1 MKNVLSRNV
10 ERKMILDWK
19 ICLFSLPHSERL
31 DGDLPCFLSTPY
43 DHRTVRGRLYLSPNF
58 ICFTSRIE
66 KQVSLVLLLCDIISI
81 EKHRTFTDWLTGGIK
96 ICLNPSTLF
105 NLQEQQNSNETSRE
119 FFFSGLHELPKVLQR
134 IIELWECS
142 KHNEEILKKS
152 NRRRRHHSPR
162 QPLSEPLYKTFN
174 EKKCI
179 TTCSSLKTSK
189 AWEKLFHDF
198 GKDYSIY
205 RTVDLH
211 RLLLDGVPCEHK
223 ARMWGIC
230 SGAYCEMRLNP
241 GEYRALVRKSRRSQ
255 AFAEFTME
263 EIERD
268 LHRSLPEHPAFQCGS
283 LGIDALRRILSA
295 YAVRNPTI
303 GYCQAMN
310 IVAAVFLLYA
320 PEELAFWLL
329 VAVCERLLPD
339 YYNNKVVGALVDQG
353 VFSDLVSQSLPEL
366 HCHML
371 KLQLDDMVA
380 LGWFLTIFLSAIK
393 FEAALRI
400 IDFAFQALN
409 AFTDKITDSNVR
421 NSTEIFIG
429 DLLAS
434 SYTHF
439 SNVFTNANIEQ
450 LRFKNRLK
458 VVQKLEECQMRSIVR
473 SVGCDCRLT
482 EEELRMLYNAVK
494 EEHLLSWRA
503 RLSTTSYLRTT
514 RGIVERPRQF
524 QYMHSQYRLDFEL
537 FSLIL
542 GKSLP
547 WQPAD
552 IFFVRAFRLLDV
564 NMTGILTFRD
574 LACFLSTLLRD
585 EPTEKLTLL
594 YRCHIPPAFNM
605 SDLDEIISNSAAD
618 AASNDAK
625 EDETCF
631 EAGDLGSD
639 NVATPA
645 RTDDEATKENE
656 ENTNNNNK
664 NLKEEKEEKKMTDE
678 LVKIS
683 VSSSLPI
690 LDNQRLSSSS
700 SSFSLGTTLSIA
712 STNLHFN
719 NTKIPKQQ
727 HQDEEEN
734 IKWFPLNKEENTKNQ
749 KINNRRPSIN
759 QKQIIITSASSPSI
773 STFTGLTTEDN
784 NNTLLRSMTITDET
798 FTEEESRSEFSEF
811 SLLNTDNN
819 SRLQQRQKLL
829 DENGSK
835 TTNTCN
841 TKVKPERRPLLT
853 QLEHI
858 NQIQFIQFWKTVYDM
873 VGSMTVSNDYSS
885 PSTSF
890 LPIETGSF
898 LLPPNSQEEDANLF
912 NSLAFA
918 GTLLLQLGDANRSHR
933 EQVERQIVEALGED
947 AKATMAA
954 AMDLAGNEDSSP
966 NGKKPGDLDSWFNL
980 LKIFN
985 KKFICLKS
993 IIIKTVIFTIL
1004 VENNGQ
1010 SLIFS
1015 MD

>member
-1 MKNVLSRNV
+1 MLCVGEEEKR
-10 ERKMILDWK
+10 
-19 ICLFSLPHSERL
+19 CLFSLPHSERL
-31 DGDLPCFLSTPY
+31 DGDLPCTLYTPY
-43 DHRTVRGRLYLSPNF
+43 DRRSVRGRLYLSPNF

-66 KQVSLVLLLCDIISI
+66 RQVSLVLLLCDIISI
-81 EKHRTFTDWLTGGIK
+81 EKQRTFTDWLSGGIK
-96 ICLNPSTLF
+96 ICLNPSPLF
-105 NLQEQQNSNETSRE
+105 SLQEEQINNDTNNRE
-119 FFFSGLHELPKVLQR
+119 FYFSGLHELPKVLQR
-134 IIELWECS
+134 IIELWEYC
-142 KHNEEILKKS
+142 KNNEQIRKKS
-152 NRRRRHHSPR
+152 KQNRRHYSPR

-174 EKKCI
+174 NVKSI

-205 RTVDLH
+205 RTVDMH
-211 RLLLDGVPCEHK
+211 RLLLDGVPPEHK

-283 LGIDALRRILSA
+283 IGIDALRRILSA

-400 IDFAFQALN
+400 IDLFF
-409 AFTDKITDSNVR
+409 FEDSNVR

-439 SNVFTNANIEQ
+439 STVFTNENIEQ

-482 EEELRMLYNAVK
+482 EQELRTLYNAVK

-514 RGIVERPRQF
+514 RGIVER
-524 QYMHSQYRLDFEL
+524 
-537 FSLIL
+537 
-542 GKSLP
+542 
-547 WQPAD
+547 
-552 IFFVRAFRLLDV
+552 
-564 NMTGILTFRD
+564 
-574 LACFLSTLLRD
+574 TLLRD
-585 EPTEKLTLL
+585 DPTEKLTLL

-605 SDLDEIISNSAAD
+605 SDLDEIIPNSVD
-618 AASNDAK
+618 VNLTDDKQEES
-625 EDETCF
+625 CF
-631 EAGDLGSD
+631 EAGDVLGSD
-639 NVATPA
+639 NNATPA
-645 RTDDEATKENE
+645 KTDDEATTKEETNKIKEENNLIKEIVDNPIIKMSASTNVNCNTKTKLGENE
-656 ENTNNNNK
+656 EN
-664 NLKEEKEEKKMTDE
+664 
-678 LVKIS
+678 
-683 VSSSLPI
+683 
-690 LDNQRLSSSS
+690 
-700 SSFSLGTTLSIA
+700 
-712 STNLHFN
+712 
-719 NTKIPKQQ
+719 
-727 HQDEEEN
+727 
-734 IKWFPLNKEENTKNQ
+734 
-749 KINNRRPSIN
+749 
-759 QKQIIITSASSPSI
+759 
-773 STFTGLTTEDN
+773 
-784 NNTLLRSMTITDET
+784 
-798 FTEEESRSEFSEF
+798 
-811 SLLNTDNN
+811 
-819 SRLQQRQKLL
+819 
-829 DENGSK
+829 
-835 TTNTCN
+835 
-841 TKVKPERRPLLT
+841 
-853 QLEHI
+853 
-858 NQIQFIQFWKTVYDM
+858 IQFIQFWKTIYDM
-873 VGSMTVSNDYSS
+873 IGSMNILNNNNLYSS
-885 PSTSF
+885 PSTSTQS
-890 LPIETGSF
+890 EGSF
-898 LLPPNSQEEDANLF
+898 LLPPPHLPSQEEDANLF

-918 GTLLLQLGDANRSHR
+918 GTLLLQLGDANKNHR

-947 AKATMAA
+947 AKATMSV
-954 AMDLAGNEDSSP
+954 AMNLAEDDEDNNEKT
-966 NGKKPGDLDSWFNL
+966 KKPGDLNSCIKDGEWRLSLQQIIATVLAQPSLATFFEGKYPLFL
-980 LKIFN
+980 LNQQQQSPSFSTN
-985 KKFICLKS
+985 TS
-993 IIIKTVIFTIL
+993 TASSPIKTFP
-1004 VENNGQ
+1004 NN
-1010 SLIFS
+1010 
-1015 MD
+1015 

>member
-1 MKNVLSRNV
+1 MLCVWE
-10 ERKMILDWK
+10 EREKR
-19 ICLFSLPHSERL
+19 CLFSLPHSERL
-31 DGDLPCFLSTPY
+31 DGDLPCTLYTPY
-43 DHRTVRGRLYLSPNF
+43 DRRSVRGRLYLSPNF

-66 KQVSLVLLLCDIISI
+66 RQVSLVVSFVL
-81 EKHRTFTDWLTGGIK
+81 
-96 ICLNPSTLF
+96 
-105 NLQEQQNSNETSRE
+105 NLQEEQINNDTNNRE
-119 FFFSGLHELPKVLQR
+119 FYFSGLHELPKVLQR
-134 IIELWECS
+134 IIELWEYC
-142 KHNEEILKKS
+142 KNNEQIRKKS
-152 NRRRRHHSPR
+152 KQNRRHYSPR

-174 EKKCI
+174 NVKSI

-198 GKDYSIY
+198 GNDYSIY
-205 RTVDLH
+205 RTVDMH
-211 RLLLDGVPCEHK
+211 RLLLDGVPPEHK

-241 GEYRALVRKSRRSQ
+241 GEYHALVRKSRRSQ

-283 LGIDALRRILSA
+283 IGIDALRRILSA

-371 KLQLDDMVA
+371 KLQLDDM
-380 LGWFLTIFLSAIK
+380 
-393 FEAALRI
+393 
-400 IDFAFQALN
+400 AFQALN

-421 NSTEIFIG
+421 NSTEVIFIG

-439 SNVFTNANIEQ
+439 STVFTNENIEQ

-482 EEELRMLYNAVK
+482 EQELRTLYNAVK

-605 SDLDEIISNSAAD
+605 SDLDEIIPNSVD
-618 AASNDAK
+618 VNSTDDK
-625 EDETCF
+625 QEESCF
-631 EAGDLGSD
+631 EAGDVLGSD
-639 NVATPA
+639 NNATPA
-645 RTDDEATKENE
+645 KTDDEATTKDETNKINE
-656 ENTNNNNK
+656 ENDLIKECVNNPII
-664 NLKEEKEEKKMTDE
+664 KM
-678 LVKIS
+678 S
-683 VSSSLPI
+683 
-690 LDNQRLSSSS
+690 
-700 SSFSLGTTLSIA
+700 A
-712 STNLHFN
+712 STNVNFSN
-719 NTKIPKQQ
+719 KTKLA
-727 HQDEEEN
+727 EEEN
-734 IKWFPLNKEENTKNQ
+734 VNKCC
-749 KINNRRPSIN
+749 
-759 QKQIIITSASSPSI
+759 SSPSI
-773 STFTGLTTEDN
+773 STTTATALTINEDN
-784 NNTLLRSMTITDET
+784 NNALLRSMTTTDET

-811 SLLNTDNN
+811 SLLNTDN
-819 SRLQQRQKLL
+819 RLLQRQKLL
-829 DENGSK
+829 DENDSK
-835 TTNTCN
+835 TTNVCN
-841 TKVKPERRPLLT
+841 AKVRPERPLQT

-858 NQIQFIQFWKTVYDM
+858 NQIQFIQFWKTIYDM
-873 VGSMTVSNDYSS
+873 IGSMNILNNNNLYSS
-885 PSTSF
+885 PSTSTQS
-890 LPIETGSF
+890 EGAF
-898 LLPPNSQEEDANLF
+898 LLPPPHLPSQEEDANLF

-918 GTLLLQLGDANRSHR
+918 GTLLLQLGDANKNHR

-947 AKATMAA
+947 AKATMSV
-954 AMDLAGNEDSSP
+954 AMNLAEDGEDNNEK
-966 NGKKPGDLDSWFNL
+966 GKKPGDLDACIKDGEWRLSLQQIIATVLAQPSLATFFEGKYPLFL
-980 LKIFN
+980 LN
-985 KKFICLKS
+985 QQQQSPSCS
-993 IIIKTVIFTIL
+993 TNTSTVSSPIKTFP
-1004 VENNGQ
+1004 NN
-1010 SLIFS
+1010 
-1015 MD
+1015 

>member
-1 MKNVLSRNV
+1 
-10 ERKMILDWK
+10 
-19 ICLFSLPHSERL
+19 
-31 DGDLPCFLSTPY
+31 
-43 DHRTVRGRLYLSPNF
+43 
-58 ICFTSRIE
+58 
-66 KQVSLVLLLCDIISI
+66 
-81 EKHRTFTDWLTGGIK
+81 
-96 ICLNPSTLF
+96 
-105 NLQEQQNSNETSRE
+105 
-119 FFFSGLHELPKVLQR
+119 
-134 IIELWECS
+134 
-142 KHNEEILKKS
+142 
-152 NRRRRHHSPR
+152 
-162 QPLSEPLYKTFN
+162 
-174 EKKCI
+174 
-179 TTCSSLKTSK
+179 
-189 AWEKLFHDF
+189 
-198 GKDYSIY
+198 
-205 RTVDLH
+205 
-211 RLLLDGVPCEHK
+211 
-223 ARMWGIC
+223 
-230 SGAYCEMRLNP
+230 
-241 GEYRALVRKSRRSQ
+241 
-255 AFAEFTME
+255 ME

-283 LGIDALRRILSA
+283 IGIDALRRILSA

-400 IDFAFQALN
+400 IDLFFFEGSKLIFQLALEMLRQNKKAIFDAKDEGEAFQALN

-439 SNVFTNANIEQ
+439 STVFTNENIEQ

-482 EEELRMLYNAVK
+482 EQELRTLYNAVK

-585 EPTEKLTLL
+585 DPTEKLTLL

-605 SDLDEIISNSAAD
+605 SDLDEIIPNFVDVNSTD
-618 AASNDAK
+618 DKQEES
-625 EDETCF
+625 CF
-631 EAGDLGSD
+631 EAGDVLGSD
-639 NVATPA
+639 NYATPA
-645 RTDDEATKENE
+645 KTDDEATKDETNKIKE
-656 ENTNNNNK
+656 EN
-664 NLKEEKEEKKMTDE
+664 NLIEKIVDNSIIKM
-678 LVKIS
+678 S

-690 LDNQRLSSSS
+690 LDNQQQRLSSSS

-712 STNLHFN
+712 STNVN
-719 NTKIPKQQ
+719 CNTKTKLP
-727 HQDEEEN
+727 EEEN
-734 IKWFPLNKEENTKNQ
+734 VNKWFPSSKTEQEENQ
-749 KINNRRPSIN
+749 KINNKKLK
-759 QKQIIITSASSPSI
+759 KQIIITSCSSPSI
-773 STFTGLTTEDN
+773 STTTATALTINEDN
-784 NNTLLRSMTITDET
+784 SALLRSMTTTDET

-811 SLLNTDNN
+811 SLLNTDN
-819 SRLQQRQKLL
+819 RLLQRQKLL
-829 DENGSK
+829 DENDSK
-835 TTNTCN
+835 TTNVCN
-841 TKVKPERRPLLT
+841 AKVRPERRPLQT

-858 NQIQFIQFWKTVYDM
+858 NQIQFIQFWKTIYDM
-873 VGSMTVSNDYSS
+873 IGSMNILNNNNLYSS
-885 PSTSF
+885 PSTSTQT
-890 LPIETGSF
+890 EGAF
-898 LLPPNSQEEDANLF
+898 LLPPPHLPSQEEDANLF

-918 GTLLLQLGDANRSHR
+918 GTLLLQLGDANKNHR

-947 AKATMAA
+947 AKATMSV
-954 AMDLAGNEDSSP
+954 AMNLAENEDD
-966 NGKKPGDLDSWFNL
+966 NNEKGKKPGDLDSCIKDGEWRLSLQQIIATVLAQPSLATFFEGKYPLFL
-980 LKIFN
+980 LN
-985 KKFICLKS
+985 QQQQSPSCS
-993 IIIKTVIFTIL
+993 TNTSTASSPIKTFP
-1004 VENNGQ
+1004 NN
-1010 SLIFS
+1010 
-1015 MD
+1015 